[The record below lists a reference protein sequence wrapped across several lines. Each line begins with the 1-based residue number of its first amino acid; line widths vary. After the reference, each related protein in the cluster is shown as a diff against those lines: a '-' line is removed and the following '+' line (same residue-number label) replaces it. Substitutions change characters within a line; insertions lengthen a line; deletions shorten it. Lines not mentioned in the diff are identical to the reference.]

1 MASGLAIWQS
11 KNQSISIPLGAVNV
25 ANVDLCMMIVLALS
39 FTLLDDLEFI
49 FISTYEGCF

>member
-25 ANVDLCMMIVLALS
+25 ANVELCMMIVLALS